1 MNLKKKNKNY
11 WRIFN
16 QSNPKI
22 KRSCYFNWTLTPYFC
37 FNHMRSIFTTLF
49 IFLFAINNN
58 DCLSQFQEFNQQRH
72 EMDKRLMLGLGS
84 WASLNLVGSGIGW
97 AVSTNESTKYFH
109 QMNVMWN
116 AVNLGLSIPA
126 YIKAH
131 RGNNRLSFFETMN
144 DQRKTETVF
153 LINAGLDL
161 AYISSGLLLKNKP
174 TQDPNPRRSYFK
186 FRYRKWGIDSKKFSY
201 PYWREDDFCDCA

>member
-1 MNLKKKNKNY
+1 
-11 WRIFN
+11 
-16 QSNPKI
+16 
-22 KRSCYFNWTLTPYFC
+22 
-37 FNHMRSIFTTLF
+37 MRLIFTSVF

-72 EMDKRLMLGLGS
+72 DMDKRLMLGLGS

-97 AVSTNESTKYFH
+97 AVSTHESTKYFH

-116 AVNLGLSIPA
+116 AVNLGLSIPG

-144 DQRKTETVF
+144 EQRKTETVF
-153 LINAGLDL
+153 LINAGLDI
-161 AYISSGLLLKNKP
+161 AYISSGILLKNRP
-174 TQDPNPRRSYFK
+174 TEDPTERSKRIGFGNSMILQGGFLLFFDWVAFSLHRRHSKNELNPLLQRIQPSLSGIGLILNLDSQSRKQSYTIF
-186 FRYRKWGIDSKKFSY
+186 
-201 PYWREDDFCDCA
+201 